1 MGNNM
6 RDKIEKLIKKVLN
19 REVIM
24 YIIFG
29 VLTTLV
35 NLGVSFFLE
44 GVLKKNGAWSSAI
57 GIITSIIFAYFT
69 NRKWVFESKASNI
82 KEKLHEFI
90 KFILGR
96 AVTMILEQGG
106 VIIFYSGMNLPFV
119 PVKLSLTIIVIVL
132 NFFFSKFFAFKTS
145 EEKSSINVKE
155 KILNNKKDIYVFIG
169 MTLFS
174 IIICANFLRIHFAAD
189 TYCVNSYGYHKY
201 ALHFLDS
208 ARVFSALELW
218 ISQALDITLLTNL
231 KIMSVIAVGCMALS
245 WFILYRYSIKL
256 LQKEKSVFWNILI
269 GLVSFS
275 IIFTFSSCELM
286 MFAESGI
293 MGLSILLSIIA
304 ACIFNSNV
312 KHRYIWSWVL
322 VLLASFAYQ
331 STIALFVLVALVM
344 ESYRNNGDIKK
355 IVKEALMIG
364 LIYGISLVI
373 NLGVV
378 KIIEN
383 IQNSSMR
390 ETTIPQISEIIN
402 TIIKYG
408 TLMVYNTFNL
418 IPKGLYL
425 GIIGIISIVFI
436 YNVYKSK
443 KYFNILEYIMLILL
457 AFIMPL
463 LPVIVTPQEQ
473 QYLQPRMVPSF
484 ASILGIL
491 ILYIICKMQNQADK
505 NNTNKSEKIINK
517 ILVFISTFLVVMNS
531 IYFIYASTENRASA
545 YLDRNVAK
553 SIIEE
558 IYEYENENQIKIE
571 NIGLTWDKNPS
582 NYYNGQPTMESAN
595 VRSMLIEWSAIEV
608 IEFYSGEKYNKVETP
623 SNIIERFA
631 EENWDFYNPDQL
643 VFEGNTLYV
652 CLF

>member
-1 MGNNM
+1 MK
-6 RDKIEKLIKKVLN
+6 DKIESIAKKFLN
-19 REVIM
+19 KQVIM

-35 NLGVSFFLE
+35 NLGISLFLE
-44 GVLKKNGAWSSAI
+44 GVFNINGAWASAI
-57 GIITSIIFAYFT
+57 GIMASIIFAYFT
-69 NRKWVFESKASNI
+69 NRKWVFESQASN
-82 KEKLHEFI
+82 KTEKINEFI

-96 AVTMILEQGG
+96 AVTMIIEQGG
-106 VIIFYSGMNLPFV
+106 VIILYSLMNLPFA

-132 NFFFSKFFAFKTS
+132 NFFFSKFFAFKKN
-145 EEKSSINVKE
+145 EKLNNINIKE
-155 KILNNKKDIYVFIG
+155 KILNNKKDIYIFLG
-169 MTLFS
+169 MTIFS
-174 IIICANFLRIHFAAD
+174 VIICANFLRIHFAAD
-189 TYCVNSYGYHKY
+189 TYCLNSYGYHSY
-201 ALHFLDS
+201 ILHFLNS
-208 ARVFSALELW
+208 ARIFSALELW
-218 ISQALDITLLTNL
+218 ISQILDITLLTNL
-231 KIMSVIAVGCMALS
+231 RIMSVIAIGCMALS
-245 WFILYRYSIKL
+245 WFILYKYSIKL
-256 LQKEKSVFWNILI
+256 LQKEKSIFFNILI
-269 GLVSFS
+269 GLVSFL
-275 IIFTFSSCELM
+275 IIFTFSTCEML
-286 MFAESGI
+286 MFAESGM

-331 STIALFVLVALVM
+331 STIALFVLVALIM

-390 ETTIPQISEIIN
+390 ATTIPQISEFIN
-402 TIIKYG
+402 TIIEYG
-408 TLMVYNTFNL
+408 TVMVYDTFNL

-436 YNVYKSK
+436 YKVYKSK
-443 KYFNILEYIMLILL
+443 RYFNIFEYIMLILL

-473 QYLQPRMVPSF
+473 QYLEPRMTPSF

-491 ILYIICKMQNQADK
+491 ILYIICKMQNQDDK

-517 ILVFISTFLVVMNS
+517 ILIFISTFLVVMNS

-571 NIGLTWDKNPS
+571 NIGLAWDKNPS

-595 VRSMLIEWSAIEV
+595 VRSMVIDWSVLEV

-623 SNIIERFA
+623 SNIIEIFN
-631 EENWDFYNPDQL
+631 EKNWDLYNQDQL
-643 VFEGNTLYV
+643 IFEGNTLYI

>member
-1 MGNNM
+1 MKE
-6 RDKIEKLIKKVLN
+6 KIESLLKKFLN
-19 REVIM
+19 KQVIM

-35 NLGVSFFLE
+35 NLGISFFLE
-44 GVLKKNGAWSSAI
+44 GVFNINGAWASAI
-57 GIITSIIFAYFT
+57 GIMASIIFAYFT
-69 NRKWVFESKASNI
+69 NRKWVFESQASNK
-82 KEKLHEFI
+82 KEKLNEFI

-96 AVTMILEQGG
+96 ALTMIIEQGG
-106 VIIFYSGMNLPFV
+106 VIILYSVMNLPFA

-132 NFFFSKFFAFKTS
+132 NFFFSKFFAFKKN
-145 EEKSSINVKE
+145 EKKTNINIKE
-155 KILNNKKDIYVFIG
+155 KILNNKKDIYIFIG
-169 MTLFS
+169 MTIFS
-174 IIICANFLRIHFAAD
+174 IIICANFLRTHFAAD
-189 TYCVNSYGYHKY
+189 TYCLNSYGYHKY
-201 ALHFLDS
+201 LLHFLNS
-208 ARVFSALELW
+208 ARIFSALELW
-218 ISQALDITLLTNL
+218 ISQVLDITLLTNL
-231 KIMSVIAVGCMALS
+231 KIMNVIAIGSMALS

-256 LQKEKSVFWNILI
+256 LQKEKSVVWNILI

-312 KHRYIWSWVL
+312 KHRYIWSWAL

-344 ESYRNNGDIKK
+344 ESYRNNDDIKK

-390 ETTIPQISEIIN
+390 TTTIPQISEIIN
-402 TIIKYG
+402 TIIEYG
-408 TLMVYNTFNL
+408 ALMAYNTFNL

-443 KYFNILEYIMLILL
+443 KYFNILEYVMLIFL

-484 ASILGIL
+484 ASVLGIL

-571 NIGLTWDKNPS
+571 NIGLAWDKNPS

-595 VRSMLIEWSAIEV
+595 VRSMVIEWSAIEV
-608 IEFYSGEKYNKVETP
+608 MEFYSGEKYNKVETP

-631 EENWDFYNPDQL
+631 GENWDFYNQDQL
-643 VFEGNTLYV
+643 VFEGNTLYI

>member
-1 MGNNM
+1 MK
-6 RDKIEKLIKKVLN
+6 DKIESIVKKFLN
-19 REVIM
+19 KQVIM

-35 NLGVSFFLE
+35 NLGISLFLE
-44 GVLKKNGAWSSAI
+44 GVFNINGAWASAI
-57 GIITSIIFAYFT
+57 GIMASIIFAYFT
-69 NRKWVFESKASNI
+69 NRKWVFESQASN
-82 KEKLHEFI
+82 KTEKINEFI

-96 AVTMILEQGG
+96 AVTMIIEQGG
-106 VIIFYSGMNLPFV
+106 VIILYSLMNLPFA

-132 NFFFSKFFAFKTS
+132 NFFFSKFFAFKKN
-145 EEKSSINVKE
+145 EKLNNINIKE
-155 KILNNKKDIYVFIG
+155 KILNNKKDIYIFLA
-169 MTLFS
+169 MTIFS
-174 IIICANFLRIHFAAD
+174 VIICANFLRIHFAAD
-189 TYCVNSYGYHKY
+189 TYCLNSYGYHSY
-201 ALHFLDS
+201 ILHFLNS
-208 ARVFSALELW
+208 ARIFSALELW
-218 ISQALDITLLTNL
+218 ISQILDITLLTNL
-231 KIMSVIAVGCMALS
+231 RIMSVIAIGCMALS
-245 WFILYRYSIKL
+245 WFILYKYSIKL
-256 LQKEKSVFWNILI
+256 LQKEKSIFFNILI
-269 GLVSFS
+269 GLVSFL
-275 IIFTFSSCELM
+275 IIFTFSTCEML
-286 MFAESGI
+286 MFAESGM

-331 STIALFVLVALVM
+331 STIALFVLVALIM

-390 ETTIPQISEIIN
+390 ATTIPQISEFIN
-402 TIIKYG
+402 TIIEYG
-408 TLMVYNTFNL
+408 TVMVYDTFNL

-436 YNVYKSK
+436 YKVYKSK
-443 KYFNILEYIMLILL
+443 RYFDIFEYIMLILL

-473 QYLQPRMVPSF
+473 QYLEPRMTPSF

-491 ILYIICKMQNQADK
+491 ILYIICKMQNQDDK

-517 ILVFISTFLVVMNS
+517 ILIFISTFLVVMNS

-571 NIGLTWDKNPS
+571 NIGLAWDKNPS

-595 VRSMLIEWSAIEV
+595 VRSMVIDWSVLEV

-623 SNIIERFA
+623 SNIIEIFN
-631 EENWDFYNPDQL
+631 EKNWDFYNQDQL
-643 VFEGNTLYV
+643 IFEGNTLYI

>member
-1 MGNNM
+1 MK
-6 RDKIEKLIKKVLN
+6 DKIESIVKKFLN
-19 REVIM
+19 KQVIM

-35 NLGVSFFLE
+35 NLGISLFLE
-44 GVLKKNGAWSSAI
+44 GVFNINGAWASAI
-57 GIITSIIFAYFT
+57 GIMASIIFAYFT
-69 NRKWVFESKASNI
+69 NRKWVFESQASN
-82 KEKLHEFI
+82 KTEKINEFI

-96 AVTMILEQGG
+96 AVTMIIEQGG
-106 VIIFYSGMNLPFV
+106 VIILYSLMNLPFA

-132 NFFFSKFFAFKTS
+132 NFFFSKFFAFKKN
-145 EEKSSINVKE
+145 EKKTNINIKE
-155 KILNNKKDIYVFIG
+155 KILNNKKDIYIFIG
-169 MTLFS
+169 MTIFS
-174 IIICANFLRIHFAAD
+174 IIICANFLRTHFAAD
-189 TYCVNSYGYHKY
+189 TYCLNSYGYHKY
-201 ALHFLDS
+201 LLHFLNS
-208 ARVFSALELW
+208 ARIFSALELW
-218 ISQALDITLLTNL
+218 ISQVLDITLLTNL
-231 KIMSVIAVGCMALS
+231 KIMSVIAIGSMALS

-275 IIFTFSSCELM
+275 IIFTFSNCELM

-312 KHRYIWSWVL
+312 KHRYIWSWAL

-344 ESYRNNGDIKK
+344 ESYRNNDDIKK
-355 IVKEALMIG
+355 IVKDALMIG

-383 IQNSSMR
+383 LQNSSMR
-390 ETTIPQISEIIN
+390 ATIIPQISEIIN
-402 TIIKYG
+402 TIIEYG
-408 TLMVYNTFNL
+408 ALMAYNTFNL

-443 KYFNILEYIMLILL
+443 KYFNILEYVMLIFL

-484 ASILGIL
+484 ASVLGIL

-571 NIGLTWDKNPS
+571 NIGLAWDKNPS

-595 VRSMLIEWSAIEV
+595 VRSMVIEWSAIEV
-608 IEFYSGEKYNKVETP
+608 MEFYSGEKYNKVETP

-631 EENWDFYNPDQL
+631 GENWDFYNQDQL
-643 VFEGNTLYV
+643 VFEENTLYI

>member
-1 MGNNM
+1 MK
-6 RDKIEKLIKKVLN
+6 DKIESIVKKFLN
-19 REVIM
+19 KQVIM

-35 NLGVSFFLE
+35 NLGISLFLE
-44 GVLKKNGAWSSAI
+44 GVFNINGAWASAI
-57 GIITSIIFAYFT
+57 GIMASIIFAYFT
-69 NRKWVFESKASNI
+69 NRKWVFESQASN
-82 KEKLHEFI
+82 KTEKINEFI

-96 AVTMILEQGG
+96 AVTMIIEQGG
-106 VIIFYSGMNLPFV
+106 VIILYSLMNLPFA

-132 NFFFSKFFAFKTS
+132 NFFFSKFFAFKKN
-145 EEKSSINVKE
+145 EKLNNINIKE
-155 KILNNKKDIYVFIG
+155 KILNNKKDIYIFLG
-169 MTLFS
+169 MTIFS
-174 IIICANFLRIHFAAD
+174 VIICANFLRTHFAAD
-189 TYCVNSYGYHKY
+189 TYCLNSYGYHSY
-201 ALHFLDS
+201 ILHFLNS
-208 ARVFSALELW
+208 ARIFSALELW
-218 ISQALDITLLTNL
+218 ISQILDITLLTNL
-231 KIMSVIAVGCMALS
+231 RIMSVIAIGCMALS
-245 WFILYRYSIKL
+245 WFILYKYSIKL
-256 LQKEKSVFWNILI
+256 LQKEKSIFFNILI
-269 GLVSFS
+269 GLVSFL
-275 IIFTFSSCELM
+275 IIFTFSTCEML
-286 MFAESGI
+286 MFAESGM

-331 STIALFVLVALVM
+331 STIALFVLVALIM

-390 ETTIPQISEIIN
+390 ATTIPQISEFIN
-402 TIIKYG
+402 TIIEYG
-408 TLMVYNTFNL
+408 TVMVYDTFNL

-436 YNVYKSK
+436 YKVYKSK
-443 KYFNILEYIMLILL
+443 RYFNIFEYIMLILL

-473 QYLQPRMVPSF
+473 QYLEPRMTPSF

-491 ILYIICKMQNQADK
+491 ILYIICKMQNQDDK

-517 ILVFISTFLVVMNS
+517 ILIFISTFLVVMNS

-571 NIGLTWDKNPS
+571 NIGLAWDKNPS

-595 VRSMLIEWSAIEV
+595 VRSMVIDWSVLEV

-623 SNIIERFA
+623 SNIIEIFN
-631 EENWDFYNPDQL
+631 EKNWDLYNQDQL
-643 VFEGNTLYV
+643 IFEGNTLYI